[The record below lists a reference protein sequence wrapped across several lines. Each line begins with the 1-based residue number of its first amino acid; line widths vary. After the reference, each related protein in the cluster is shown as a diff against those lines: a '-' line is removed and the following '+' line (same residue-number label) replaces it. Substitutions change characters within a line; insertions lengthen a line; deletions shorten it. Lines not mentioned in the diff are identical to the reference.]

1 MIFFLFVLTL
11 GFLYEWL
18 KGALDWNQKIDAIN
32 YDQME
37 KHISKN
43 GFLITKVN
51 DLINWARSGS
61 LWPMSF
67 GWHVAVEMMQS
78 FANNMTSTIWCCI

>member
-1 MIFFLFVLTL
+1 MDERSLRL
-11 GFLYEWL
+11 EL
-18 KGALDWNQKIDAIN
+18 KKVDAFN
-32 YDQME
+32 FDDAQN
-37 KHISKN
+37 HISKN

-67 GWHVAVEMMQS
+67 G
-78 FANNMTSTIWCCI
+78 FA

>member
-1 MIFFLFVLTL
+1 MAERSFGL
-11 GFLYEWL
+11 EL
-18 KGALDWNQKIDAIN
+18 KKIDAAN

-61 LWPMSF
+61 LWPMHF
-67 GWHVAVEMMQS
+67 GLLSCCAVDMILIDLELH
-78 FANNMTSTIWCCI
+78 FT

>member
-1 MIFFLFVLTL
+1 MAERSVRL
-11 GFLYEWL
+11 EL
-18 KGALDWNQKIDAIN
+18 KKIDAIN

-67 GWHVAVEMMQS
+67 GLA
-78 FANNMTSTIWCCI
+78 CCFNLVKSLPGKIFQLDG